1 LQLSVGNELPR
12 SRADGVSHVI
22 PNLPARL
29 WRDSGSS
36 LDSCLSAKG
45 RSASGGRR
53 NDNHDAEHRGIKP
66 EVAL

>member
-1 LQLSVGNELPR
+1 MILLDPR
-12 SRADGVSHVI
+12 VEVSRVI

-29 WRDSGSS
+29 WRDSASR

-66 EVAL
+66 EVALIGCIL